1 MRLERA
7 LDNEAARRVL
17 KTLLER
23 QYSGQERRKAPL
35 LKLDAKHMPEFGP
48 NRKFGQADEAWE
60 AIQALIDAGLIT
72 IDRIRTHPDKA
83 DYECSPTV
91 RLIQGRA
98 AHACELLGIS
108 FDVDPWTAAWQGG
121 CRGAP
126 WLPGELAELLAARK
140 HRIGERTADEMLAR
154 WQRIA
159 TERFESLGL
168 REVSA
173 EVFWGLSKE
182 LDERGD
188 LVARL
193 RAAHGLPALTEL
205 PLLLPILLMPGWRER
220 GVLFVE
226 NVACYAAC
234 VRGRVPA
241 ARGYAIVYAS
251 GYRMAARRLR
261 QPDMTLVFFD
271 PAGQRSEESDFL
283 AWLHRGDGS
292 VPSFFWG
299 DLDYAGMCILR
310 ELNTLFP
317 GTQAWRP
324 GYEPMLAAIECGD
337 GHSPDE
343 AEKRG
348 QDAPG
353 LVGCHYADTVL
364 GPALQRTGLFYDQEG
379 VLAKRTAG

>member
-1 MRLERA
+1 VRLERA

-23 QYSGQERRKAPL
+23 QYSDQVRKKPPL
-35 LKLDAKHMPEFGP
+35 LKLDAKRMPEFGP

-60 AIQALIDAGLIT
+60 AIRALSDAGFIT

-91 RLIQGRA
+91 RLVQARA
-98 AHACELLGIS
+98 AHACEVLGIS
-108 FDVDPWTAAWQGG
+108 FDADPWTAAWQRG
-121 CRGAP
+121 CRSAP
-126 WLPGELAELLAARK
+126 WLAGEHAELLAARR
-140 HRIGERTADEMLAR
+140 HRIGERSAEDMLAR

-182 LDERGD
+182 LDERGE

-205 PLLLPILLMPGWRER
+205 PLLVPILLMSGWRER

-241 ARGYAIVYAS
+241 AHGHAIVYAS

-261 QPDMTLVFFD
+261 QPDMTLVSFD
-271 PAGQRSEESDFL
+271 PTGERSEEASFL
-283 AWLHRGDGS
+283 AWLHKGEGS
-292 VPSFFWG
+292 VRSFFWG

-310 ELNTLFP
+310 ELNAIFR
-317 GTQAWRP
+317 GIQAWRP
-324 GYEPMLAAIECGD
+324 GYEPMLAAIERGD
-337 GHSPDE
+337 GHLPDE

-348 QDAPG
+348 QDRPG
-353 LVGCHYADTVL
+353 VVGCHYADTVL

-379 VLAKRTAG
+379 VLAKRMA